1 MPESPLSNAA
11 DVISCKIF
19 VGGEQIPDTYLV
31 RQIYVHKE
39 VNRIP
44 TAKIVLI
51 DGSSAEETFAIS
63 ESGAFLPGK
72 AVEIKLGYLDQLT
85 TIFKGIV
92 VKHGIRVRGG
102 GNSSLVVSC
111 MDKAVLLTLG
121 RKSTLFL
128 KKKDSDII
136 DKLIKGQ
143 GLESDVAA
151 TAIQHEELVRYYA
164 TDWDFIVSRAEANG
178 QIVIVDDGKVSVT
191 PPKVSGAAGL
201 VIRHGDAL
209 RELDAEI
216 DARSQ
221 PPAVKSASWDF
232 TSQSAAAADSK
243 EPGVNAQGNLT
254 GKDLAGAL
262 GLAADELKTSAPLAR
277 DELTEWASARLLK
290 SRLARIRGTVSFQG
304 NAAPKPGQ
312 IVELAGLGARFNG
325 NAFVS
330 GVDHAIEAGQ
340 WVTTVAFGLSPRWFA
355 EEHPDIEAPSAAGLM
370 PGIEGLHLGTVKQ
383 IQEDP
388 DGQTR
393 ILVDVPLLDSD
404 GGDGIWARFASPYA
418 TQDAGMLFLPE
429 VGDEVVLGFIN
440 GDPRFPV
447 VLGSLYSSSRN
458 PPYTPDADNTH
469 KAIVTKGK
477 VKIGVDDVK
486 KIVRIETPGGHKFT
500 LDDEAATVT
509 LVDSNNNKVELAS
522 GGITLNSASDIT
534 IKAGG
539 GIKIEASTGIN
550 AKAGTD

>member
-164 TDWDFIVSRAEANG
+164 TDWDFIVSRAEAN
-178 QIVIVDDGKVSVT
+178 
-191 PPKVSGAAGL
+191 
-201 VIRHGDAL
+201 
-209 RELDAEI
+209 
-216 DARSQ
+216 
-221 PPAVKSASWDF
+221 
-232 TSQSAAAADSK
+232 
-243 EPGVNAQGNLT
+243 
-254 GKDLAGAL
+254 
-262 GLAADELKTSAPLAR
+262 
-277 DELTEWASARLLK
+277 
-290 SRLARIRGTVSFQG
+290 
-304 NAAPKPGQ
+304 
-312 IVELAGLGARFNG
+312 
-325 NAFVS
+325 
-330 GVDHAIEAGQ
+330 
-340 WVTTVAFGLSPRWFA
+340 
-355 EEHPDIEAPSAAGLM
+355 
-370 PGIEGLHLGTVKQ
+370 
-383 IQEDP
+383 
-388 DGQTR
+388 
-393 ILVDVPLLDSD
+393 
-404 GGDGIWARFASPYA
+404 
-418 TQDAGMLFLPE
+418 
-429 VGDEVVLGFIN
+429 
-440 GDPRFPV
+440 
-447 VLGSLYSSSRN
+447 
-458 PPYTPDADNTH
+458 
-469 KAIVTKGK
+469 
-477 VKIGVDDVK
+477 
-486 KIVRIETPGGHKFT
+486 
-500 LDDEAATVT
+500 
-509 LVDSNNNKVELAS
+509 
-522 GGITLNSASDIT
+522 
-534 IKAGG
+534 
-539 GIKIEASTGIN
+539 
-550 AKAGTD
+550 